1 MPNYQDRMVRVA
13 DAIAAALKDERSP
26 TLEELASAAA
36 LSPFHFHRVY
46 RLLTGESVGQS
57 IQRLKVTHA
66 LELVNGGDSVTGA
79 ALAAGYASS
88 QSLAKAVRHHTG
100 ASVTELRGTGLGDEI
115 GRLKRPRKEGST
127 MSLEIVDHAP
137 VTVACRLVVGPYD
150 ELNLGYRALFEDVCE
165 QLSPDEISGVYGIPV
180 DDPRDVPRDEHR
192 FACAL
197 GVPRDAGALDR
208 DVELRELGGGR
219 FALARFVG
227 PYEGVPAA
235 VDDLYSQILAEGL
248 GLGSAEAF
256 MHYVDQPG
264 TDDGPDVIHESHIY
278 VPVER

>member
-13 DAIAAALKDERSP
+13 DAIAAALKDGRSP
-26 TLEELASAAA
+26 NLDELANAAA

-46 RLLTGESVGQS
+46 RLLTGETVGQS

-79 ALAAGYASS
+79 ALAAGYSSS
-88 QSLAKAVRHHTG
+88 QSLAKAVKQHTG
-100 ASVTELRGTGLGDEI
+100 ASISELRTVGLSDEI
-115 GRLKRPRKEGST
+115 GRLNQLRKEGSA

-150 ELNLGYRALFEDVCE
+150 DLNLGYRALFEDICA
-165 QLSPDEISGVYGIPV
+165 QLAPEEISGVFGIPV
-180 DDPRDVPRDEHR
+180 DDPRDVPGDEHR
-192 FACAL
+192 FICAL
-197 GVPRDAGALDR
+197 AVPAGAGALGGTIER
-208 DVELRELGGGR
+208 RELGGGR

-227 PYEGVPAA
+227 PYEDVPAA
-235 VDDLYSQILAEGL
+235 VDNLYSQVLAAGAEL
-248 GLGSAEAF
+248 GPGEAF
-256 MHYVDQPG
+256 IHYVDQPG
-264 TDDGPDVIHESHIY
+264 ADDGPDVVHESHIY